1 MEPVVDSGAT
11 APAPRARRWRRR
23 SVGLR
28 TRILLTFGLGSLAL
42 SAFLALSSYNF
53 TRSNLV
59 DEREA
64 RAVAEIRQ
72 NAERLQVD
80 LASNPTN
87 VQAAIERLGAQRP
100 LVYFRGTW
108 TGDDARFSST
118 AIPDAM
124 LTRVLDDAEPSLMR
138 TEVDGELVVLVGVP
152 LGDVDGA
159 YFEFPTI
166 DDVRST
172 VNSVGLALV
181 FAAAITT
188 LVGIVLGAIAASRAV
203 RPLVAAS
210 QAAQAIAGGRLDT
223 RLVESSDPDLS
234 ALTTSFNEMAATLQ
248 SRVERDARFTSDVSH
263 ELRSPLQTLKAS
275 IEVMQA
281 RRDEMPERA
290 QAALDLMVAD
300 VARFQGLVE
309 DLLEISRLDAGAVR
323 LVVEELLVGEF
334 VRQAVGISSAAD
346 TPVRVAA
353 NAEDVVIRG
362 DRRRLARVV
371 ANLIDNGRSYG
382 GGDMEV
388 TVRVPDD
395 EEPPTLVRISVEDHG
410 PGVAENERALIFERF
425 ARGGVA
431 GRRSG
436 SEGAGLGLALVDEH
450 VRLHRGRVWVEDRA
464 DGTPGACFIIELPA
478 ERV

>member
-1 MEPVVDSGAT
+1 MDSVAD
-11 APAPRARRWRRR
+11 ARTTRPNRRGIR
-23 SVGLR
+23 RFRPVGLR

-42 SAFLALSSYNF
+42 SAFLALSTYNF

-59 DEREA
+59 DERES
-64 RAVAEIRQ
+64 RAVAEIKQ
-72 NAERLQVD
+72 NAERLQAD
-80 LASNPTN
+80 LVSNPTS
-87 VQAAIERLGAQRP
+87 VQSAIERLGAQRP

-118 AIPDAM
+118 AIPSSM
-124 LTRVLDDAEPSLMR
+124 LTKVIDEREPSLMR

-152 LGDVDGA
+152 LSEVDGG

-223 RLVESSDPDLS
+223 RLVESSDPDLT
-234 ALTTSFNEMAATLQ
+234 ALTTSFNEMAAALE
-248 SRVERDARFTSDVSH
+248 SRVERDTRFTSDVSH

-275 IEVMQA
+275 VEVMQA

-290 QAALDLMVAD
+290 QAALDLLVAD

-309 DLLEISRLDAGAVR
+309 DLLEISRLDAGGVR
-323 LVVEELLVGEF
+323 LVVEDLLVGEF
-334 VRQAVGISSAAD
+334 VRQAVGISSAAE

-353 NAEDVVIRG
+353 DTEDVIIRG
-362 DRRRLARVV
+362 DRRRLARVI

-382 GGDMEV
+382 GGDMEID
-388 TVRVPDD
+388 VRVPDD

-410 PGVAENERALIFERF
+410 PGVAENERELIFERF

-464 DGTPGACFIIELPA
+464 DGTPGARFVIELPA
-478 ERV
+478 ERA